1 TPPSMDSKLAPS
13 PIKPAGRE
21 RSGVK
26 IRQALGA
33 RDRDAFV
40 RFPWQIYRGDAHWAP
55 PLLIERKDFINPRL
69 HPFYRH
75 GAAAQFLAY
84 RDGRLVGRIQASD
97 DPHYNAEHDAN
108 LGCFGLFESI
118 DDDDVAAALFQAA
131 VDWLRGR
138 GRTRVLGPIDYS
150 TNYACGLLVDGFN
163 TPPRIMMN
171 HNPPYY
177 AALLEGCGLV
187 KAKDLYSW
195 WFDDRLD
202 VLDAWRAKAERLAAR
217 GRFQVRH
224 FRLADFDAEIE
235 RCKTVYNAAWER
247 NWGFVKMSD
256 AEFAYMAKHLRQLAA
271 PELLL
276 LAEVDGRPVG
286 FSMTL
291 PDLNE
296 AIRPLD
302 GKLFR
307 WGLPIG
313 LVRLLRNQRRIRTAR
328 LLTLGVVEGFRRRG
342 ISELLILRT
351 LDYGKHVAHYTGA
364 ELGWTLED
372 NELINRT
379 ILAVGGQRY
388 KTYRIYEREI

>member
-1 TPPSMDSKLAPS
+1 MDSKLAQS
-13 PIKPAGRE
+13 PINRACAVDAG
-21 RSGVK
+21 VQV
-26 IRQALGA
+26 RQALGA
-33 RDRDAFV
+33 RDRDVFV
-40 RFPWQIYRGDAHWAP
+40 RFAWQIYRDDPQWAP
-55 PLLIERKDFINPRL
+55 PLLIERKDFVNPRL
-69 HPFYRH
+69 HPFYLH

-84 RDGRLVGRIQASD
+84 RNGQLVGRIQASD
-97 DPHYNAEHDAN
+97 DPHYNAEHHSN
-108 LGCFGLFESI
+108 VGCFGMFESI
-118 DDDDVAAALFQAA
+118 DDEQVAAALLQAA
-131 VDWLRGR
+131 ADWLRDR
-138 GRTRVLGPIDYS
+138 GRTQIMGPIDYS
-150 TNYACGLLVDGFN
+150 TNYACGLLIDGFD

-177 AALLEGCGLV
+177 AALLEACGLS

-217 GRFQVRH
+217 GRFQVRS
-224 FRLADFDAEIE
+224 FRLDDFDAEIE
-235 RCKTVYNAAWER
+235 RCKAVYNAAWER

-276 LAEVDGRPVG
+276 LAEVEGRPVG

-302 GKLFR
+302 GRLFR

-313 LVRLLRNQRRIRTAR
+313 LVRLLRNRRRIRTAR
-328 LLTLGVVEGFRRRG
+328 LLTLGVIEGFRRRG

-379 ILAVGGQRY
+379 IVAVGGRRY

>member
-1 TPPSMDSKLAPS
+1 MDSKLAQSPYTQAAVLAES
-13 PIKPAGRE
+13 PIRI
-21 RSGVK
+21 SLV
-26 IRQALGA
+26 QAA

-40 RFPWQIYRGDAHWAP
+40 RLPWAIYRDDAQWVP
-55 PLLIERKDFINPRL
+55 PLVAERKDFINPRV

-75 GAAAQFLAY
+75 GAAAQFLAH
-84 RDGRLVGRIQASD
+84 RDGQIVGRIQASD
-97 DPHYNAEHDAN
+97 DPHYNAEHGSN

-118 DDDDVAAALFQAA
+118 DDEEVAQALFEAAA
-131 VDWLRGR
+131 DWLRAR
-138 GRTRVLGPIDYS
+138 GRTQIMGPVDYS
-150 TNYACGLLVDGFN
+150 TNYACGLLVDGFG

-171 HNPPYY
+171 HNPAYY
-177 AALLEGCGLV
+177 AALLEACGLS

-195 WFDDRLD
+195 WFDDRHD
-202 VLDAWRAKAERLAAR
+202 VLEAWRTKAERLGAR
-217 GRFQVRH
+217 GGFVVRP
-224 FRLADFDAEIE
+224 FRMSDFDAEIE
-235 RCKTVYNAAWER
+235 RCKQVYNAAWER

-256 AEFAYMAKHLRQLAA
+256 AEFAYLAKHLRQLAL

-296 AIRPLD
+296 AIRPLN
-302 GKLFR
+302 GRLCR

-313 LVRLLRNQRRIRTAR
+313 LVRLLYNLRRVRTCR

-342 ISELLILRT
+342 ITELLILRT
-351 LDYGKHVAHYTGA
+351 LDYGKNVARYAGA

-388 KTYRIYEREI
+388 KTYRIYQREL

>member
-1 TPPSMDSKLAPS
+1 MDSKLAQS
-13 PIKPAGRE
+13 PINRVGAVDAGIQ
-21 RSGVK
+21 
-26 IRQALGA
+26 IRRVLGA
-33 RDRDAFV
+33 RDRDLFV
-40 RFPWQIYRGDAHWAP
+40 RFAWQIYRDDPQWAP

-69 HPFYRH
+69 HPIYRH

-84 RDGRLVGRIQASD
+84 RDGRLAGRIQASD
-97 DPHYNAEHDAN
+97 DPHYNAEHHSN
-108 LGCFGLFESI
+108 VGCFGMFESI
-118 DDDDVAAALFQAA
+118 DDEQVATALLQAAA
-131 VDWLRGR
+131 DWLRDR
-138 GRTRVLGPIDYS
+138 GRTQIMGPIDYS
-150 TNYACGLLVDGFN
+150 TNYACGLLIDGFN

-177 AALLEGCGLV
+177 AALLEACGLS

-195 WFDDRLD
+195 WFDDRFD
-202 VLDAWRAKAERLAAR
+202 VLEAWRAKAERLAAR
-217 GRFQVRH
+217 GRFQVRS
-224 FRLADFDAEIE
+224 FRLDDFDAEIE
-235 RCKTVYNAAWER
+235 RCKLVYNAAWER

-276 LAEVDGRPVG
+276 LAEVEGRPVG

-302 GKLFR
+302 GRLFR

-313 LVRLLRNQRRIRTAR
+313 LIRLLRNRRRIRTAR
-328 LLTLGVVEGFRRRG
+328 LLTLGVIEGFRRRG

>member
-1 TPPSMDSKLAPS
+1 MDSKLAQS
-13 PIKPAGRE
+13 PINRACAVDAG
-21 RSGVK
+21 VQV
-26 IRQALGA
+26 RQALGA
-33 RDRDAFV
+33 RDRDVFV
-40 RFPWQIYRGDAHWAP
+40 RFAWQIYRDDPQWAP
-55 PLLIERKDFINPRL
+55 PLLIERKDFVNPRL
-69 HPFYRH
+69 HPFYLH

-84 RDGRLVGRIQASD
+84 RNGQLVGRIQASD
-97 DPHYNAEHDAN
+97 DPHYNAEHHSN
-108 LGCFGLFESI
+108 VGCFGMFESI
-118 DDDDVAAALFQAA
+118 DDEQVAAALLQAA
-131 VDWLRGR
+131 ADWLRDR
-138 GRTRVLGPIDYS
+138 GRTQIMGPIDYS
-150 TNYACGLLVDGFN
+150 TNYACGLLIDGFD

-177 AALLEGCGLV
+177 AALLEACGLS

-217 GRFQVRH
+217 GRFQVRS
-224 FRLADFDAEIE
+224 FRLDDFDAEIE
-235 RCKTVYNAAWER
+235 RCKAVYNAAWER

-276 LAEVDGRPVG
+276 LAEVEGRPVG

-302 GKLFR
+302 GRLFR

-313 LVRLLRNQRRIRTAR
+313 LVRLLRNRRRIRTAR
-328 LLTLGVVEGFRRRG
+328 LLTLGVIEGFRRRG

-379 ILAVGGQRY
+379 IVAVGGQRY

>member
-1 TPPSMDSKLAPS
+1 M
-13 PIKPAGRE
+13 
-21 RSGVK
+21 
-26 IRQALGA
+26 
-33 RDRDAFV
+33 
-40 RFPWQIYRGDAHWAP
+40 
-55 PLLIERKDFINPRL
+55 
-69 HPFYRH
+69 
-75 GAAAQFLAY
+75 
-84 RDGRLVGRIQASD
+84 
-97 DPHYNAEHDAN
+97 
-108 LGCFGLFESI
+108 
-118 DDDDVAAALFQAA
+118 
-131 VDWLRGR
+131 
-138 GRTRVLGPIDYS
+138 GPIDYS
-150 TNYACGLLVDGFN
+150 TNYACGLLIDGFD

-177 AALLEGCGLV
+177 AALLEACGLS

-217 GRFQVRH
+217 GRFQVRS
-224 FRLADFDAEIE
+224 FRLDDFDAEIE
-235 RCKTVYNAAWER
+235 RCKAVYNAAWER

-276 LAEVDGRPVG
+276 LAEVEGRPVG

-302 GKLFR
+302 GRLFR

-313 LVRLLRNQRRIRTAR
+313 LVRLLRNRRRIRTAR
-328 LLTLGVVEGFRRRG
+328 LLTLGVIEGFRRRG

-379 ILAVGGQRY
+379 IVAVGGRRY